1 MAILDDVKTALRISG
16 DEFDGEVMDLI
27 DAARNDLIISGV
39 SAKKANDDLD
49 PLIKRAVTTYAKAHF
64 GWSNPDAERLIDAY
78 VMLKQHL
85 SLCSEYKGG

>member
-1 MAILDDVKTALRISG
+1 MALLDDVKTALRISD

-64 GWSNPDAERLIDAY
+64 GWNNPDAERLTDAY

>member
-1 MAILDDVKTALRISG
+1 MALLDDVKTVLRIS
-16 DEFDGEVMDLI
+16 DTAYDSEVLDLI
-27 DAARNDLIISGV
+27 YAARQDMIISGV
-39 SAKKANDDLD
+39 STEKAYDDYD
-49 PLIKRAVTTYAKAHF
+49 PLIKRAITTYAKANF